1 MYNKTDWRDH
11 VTQYDNRFREQNN
24 SDGTISHIPVEGE
37 VIQEGT
43 PQNATNFNN
52 IETGVFSAHES
63 AAEIARVALQHGRE
77 INALSGETGTI
88 TLKNTSVYPFNNSVK
103 SVSLTKPRDTSEY
116 TVDAYIAAPTGGGS
130 VGRIVITDKLK
141 NGFKIA
147 YTGGAASVTVKY
159 TVRGGAV

>member
-1 MYNKTDWRDH
+1 MYSKTYWQDH

-24 SDGTISHIPVEGE
+24 SDGTISHIPVEGD

-43 PQNATNFNN
+43 PQNAANFNN
-52 IETGVFSAHES
+52 IETGIFSAHEM
-63 AAEIARVALQHGRE
+63 AAELARVVLQHERG

-88 TLKNTSVYPFNNSVK
+88 TLKNTNAYPFNNSVK
-103 SVSLTKPRDTSEY
+103 SVSLAKPRDTGEY
-116 TVDAYIAAPTGGGS
+116 AVDAYVTAPADGGS
-130 VGRIVITDKLK
+130 VGRIVVTDKLK

-159 TVRGGAV
+159 TVRGGAI

>member
-1 MYNKTDWRDH
+1 MYKKTEWLDH

-52 IETGVFSAHES
+52 IETGIFAANET
-63 AAEIARVALQHGRE
+63 AAELARVALQHDRE

-88 TLKNTSVYPFNNSVK
+88 TLNNTSTYPFNNSVK
-103 SVSLTKPRDTSEY
+103 SVSLATPRDTGDY
-116 TVDAYIAAPTGGGS
+116 AVDVYVTAPTDGNR
-130 VGRIVITDKLK
+130 VGRIVVTDKLK

-147 YTGGAASVTVKY
+147 YTGGAASVTVRY
-159 TVRGGAV
+159 TVRGGAL

>member
-1 MYNKTDWRDH
+1 MYKKTDWRDH

-52 IETGVFSAHES
+52 IETGIFSAHET
-63 AAEIARVALQHGRE
+63 AAELARVALQHERE

-88 TLKNTSVYPFNNSVK
+88 TLKNTSAYPFNNSVK
-103 SVSLTKPRDTSEY
+103 SVSLTKPRDTGEY
-116 TVDAYIAAPTGGGS
+116 TVDTYISASTGNGS
-130 VGRIVITDKLK
+130 VGRVVVTDKLK

-159 TVRGGAV
+159 TVRGGTV

>member
-1 MYNKTDWRDH
+1 MYKKTDWRDH

-52 IETGVFSAHES
+52 IETGIFSAHET
-63 AAEIARVALQHGRE
+63 AAELARVALQHERE

-88 TLKNTSVYPFNNSVK
+88 TLKNTSAYPFNNSVK
-103 SVSLTKPRDTSEY
+103 SVSLAKPRDTGEY
-116 TVDAYIAAPTGGGS
+116 TVDTYISASTGNGS
-130 VGRIVITDKLK
+130 VGRVVVTDKLK

>member
-52 IETGVFSAHES
+52 IETGIFSAHETV
-63 AAEIARVALQHGRE
+63 AELARVALQHERE
-77 INALSGETGTI
+77 IAALDGETATI
-88 TLKNTSVYPFNNSVK
+88 TLNNTSAYPFNNSKK
-103 SVSLTKPRDTSEY
+103 SVSLIKTRDTSDY
-116 TVDAYIAAPTGGGS
+116 TVKASVVTPADSAS
-130 VGRIVITDKLK
+130 VGRIVVTDKLK

-147 YTGGAASVTVKY
+147 YTGGAASVTLKY
-159 TVRGGAV
+159 TVRGGTI

>member
-1 MYNKTDWRDH
+1 MYSKTDWRDH

-52 IETGVFSAHES
+52 IETGIFSAHES
-63 AAEIARVALQHGRE
+63 AAELARVALQHERE
-77 INALSGETGTI
+77 IAALLGETGTI
-88 TLKNTSVYPFNNSVK
+88 TLNNTSEYPFNNSVK
-103 SVSLTKPRDTSEY
+103 SVSLAKPRDTCEY
-116 TVDAYIAAPTGGGS
+116 TVDAYIAAPTDGGS

-147 YTGGAASVTVKY
+147 YTGGAESVTVKY
-159 TVRGGAV
+159 TVRGGTV

>member
-52 IETGVFSAHES
+52 IETGIFSAHET
-63 AAEIARVALQHGRE
+63 AAELSRVALQHERE
-77 INALSGETGTI
+77 ITALDGETATI
-88 TLKNTSVYPFNNSVK
+88 TLKNTSAYPFNNSAK
-103 SVSLTKPRDTSEY
+103 SVSLAKTRDTGDY
-116 TVDAYIAAPTGGGS
+116 TVDASVVTPADGAS
-130 VGRIVITDKLK
+130 VGRIVVTDKLK

-159 TVRGGAV
+159 TVRGGTI

>member
-37 VIQEGT
+37 VLQEGT

-52 IETGVFSAHES
+52 IETGIFSAHET
-63 AAEIARVALQHGRE
+63 AAELARVALQQERT
-77 INALSGETGTI
+77 ISALVGETGTI
-88 TLKNTSVYPFNNSVK
+88 TLKNTSAYPFNNSVK
-103 SVSLTKPRDTSEY
+103 SVSLAKPRDTADY
-116 TVDAYIAAPTGGGS
+116 TVDACIVVPADGTS
-130 VGRIVITDKLK
+130 VGRIVVTDKLK

-147 YTGGAASVTVKY
+147 YTGGAESATIKY
-159 TVRGGAV
+159 IVRGGII

>member
-1 MYNKTDWRDH
+1 MYNRTNWRDH

-52 IETGVFSAHES
+52 IETGVFSAHET
-63 AAEIARVALQHGRE
+63 AAENTRAALQHERK
-77 INALSGETGTI
+77 INAISGEIAEI
-88 TLKNTSVYPFNNSVK
+88 TLNSTSAYPFNNSTK
-103 SVSLTKPRDTSEY
+103 SVSLKKPRDTCDY
-116 TVDAYIAAPTGGGS
+116 TVDAYVVTPANSAS

-147 YTGGAASVTVKY
+147 YTGGAGSVKIKY
-159 TVRGGAV
+159 TVRGGIV

>member
-1 MYNKTDWRDH
+1 MYNRTFWQDH
-11 VTQYDNRFREQNN
+11 VTQYENRFREQNN

-37 VIQEGT
+37 VLQEGT
-43 PQNATNFNN
+43 PQNAANFTN
-52 IETGVFSAHES
+52 IETGIFSAHET
-63 AAEIARVALQHGRE
+63 AAELARIALQQGRG

-103 SVSLTKPRDTSEY
+103 SVSLAKIRDTEEY
-116 TVDAYIAAPTGGGS
+116 TVDAYVTAPTDGGS

-159 TVRGGAV
+159 TVRGGAI